1 MTRGLVM
8 ARMLS
13 NIVNR
18 VKGLPEPSNAHEA
31 LYPLFEAV
39 SNAVYAIQDLNA
51 EKPGKISIIIRNF
64 QELEKLEIEV
74 KDDGIGFDEEH
85 FKAFSTTD
93 SSWRLGSPGKGVGR
107 LLWLAAFESI
117 VVDSAFR
124 QDGQIMER
132 CFSLQRKP
140 GNEIEGGDNPSKI
153 KDVGRPQGTS
163 VQFKGLREGAYQKYF
178 PRTRDKIFKHL
189 SSHFL
194 ADILLK
200 RFPKIHVSV
209 DQKTAQFPKYLTDMR
224 IEQRKD
230 VEFQIKLDEEGKK
243 ADKFRLSSFVLK
255 REASVGFP
263 SASNLLHLT
272 ADGRKVLSR
281 PLDKL
286 LGFKAFGKGHV
297 YHGCVEGGFLNQRVN
312 QQRTYFNF
320 EEKTAEKITKECVE
334 QLRSNT
340 LHQECE
346 KHDKSRSLNL
356 DEFLRENPSY
366 RMGAKQGL
374 FKNLPRSATK
384 HEEFAKA
391 LVPNLIRRQAEH
403 RKRIDEAVKRLDSDE
418 KISKDFGKK
427 VREAAENIREEERL
441 QLAEYVLRRKML
453 LDVMEKLIGRTKP
466 TSSGEKQ
473 YHLEETL
480 HRFICPMRV
489 HGGTEVEASAHDL
502 WILDERLTFTTY
514 FASDVTFKEIVE
526 KSKDKKRADLLVFD
540 QINALNLQGQDPL
553 TRVLLVEF
561 KRPGRDDYAEDYD
574 PTAQVRKYV
583 KRLAGGKV
591 IGYTDN
597 RVEVSRDCAYHCFIV
612 ADITPTLAAATE
624 DGWQRTSNGRGL
636 RQQLLGERR
645 VISIE
650 IIPWKVLLQDARLR
664 LEAFDEALGV

>member
-1 MTRGLVM
+1 M

-39 SNAVYAIQDLNA
+39 SNAVYAIRDLDPK
-51 EKPGKISIIIRNF
+51 ETGKISIIIQNF

-74 KDDGIGFDEEH
+74 QDNGIEFDKKH
-85 FKAFSTTD
+85 FEAFSTTD
-93 SSWRLGSPGKGVGR
+93 SSCRLGSPGKGVGR

-117 VVDSAFR
+117 VVDSVFR

-132 CFSLQRKP
+132 HFSLQREP
-140 GNEIEGGDNPSKI
+140 GNEIEGGEASRKI
-153 KDVGRPQGTS
+153 KDADLPQRTS

-178 PRTRDKIFKHL
+178 PRTRDTIFRHL
-189 SSHFL
+189 GSHFL
-194 ADILLK
+194 ADILLE
-200 RFPKIHVSV
+200 RFPEIHVSV
-209 DQKTAQFPKYLTDMR
+209 DQKTARFPKYLTNMR
-224 IEQRKD
+224 IERRDD
-230 VEFQIKLDEEGKK
+230 VGFQIELDEKDKK

-272 ADGRKVLSR
+272 ADGRKGLSR

-286 LGFKAFGKGHV
+286 LGFKAFDDDHV

-340 LHQECE
+340 LRQECE
-346 KHDKSRSLNL
+346 KHDEERSTKF
-356 DEFLRENPSY
+356 DGFLRENPSY

-403 RKRIDEAVKRLDSDE
+403 RKRIDEAVKRLNSDE
-418 KISKDFGKK
+418 EISKDFGKK

-453 LDVMEKLIGRTKP
+453 LGVMEKLIGRTKP

-526 KSKDKKRADLLVFD
+526 KSTDKKRADLLVFD
-540 QINALNLQGQDPL
+540 QIHGLNLQGQDPL

-561 KRPGRDDYAEDYD
+561 KRPGRDDYPENYN
-574 PTAQVRKYV
+574 PTAQVLTYV
-583 KRLAGGKV
+583 KRLAKGKV
-591 IGYTDN
+591 IGYTEN

-612 ADITPTLAAATE
+612 ADITPTLSAATE
-624 DGWQRTSNGRGL
+624 DGW
-636 RQQLLGERR
+636 
-645 VISIE
+645 
-650 IIPWKVLLQDARLR
+650 
-664 LEAFDEALGV
+664 